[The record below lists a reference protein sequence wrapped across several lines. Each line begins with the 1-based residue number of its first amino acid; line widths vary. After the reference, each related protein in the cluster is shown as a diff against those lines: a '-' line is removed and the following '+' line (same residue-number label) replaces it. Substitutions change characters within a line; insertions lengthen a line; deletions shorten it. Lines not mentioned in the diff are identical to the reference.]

1 MCVSEGETEMKK
13 YTNKAIAFATAGLMM
28 GQAGIANATNP
39 NFTNMTTNVVGSV
52 QDLPNLISI
61 VCYIAGLAF
70 GVFGIFKLKEHV
82 ENPGQ
87 VKLKDAIIRLAVA
100 GLLLSLPFLLSVMTN
115 TFSDGSAP
123 DIDPSNLAFSAAAFT

>member
-1 MCVSEGETEMKK
+1 MKK
-13 YTNKAIAFATAGLMM
+13 YTNKAMAIATAALMM
-28 GQAGIANATNP
+28 GQASAASAAAGNN
-39 NFTNMTTNVVGSV
+39 NFTTMTSNVVTSV

-123 DIDPSNLAFSAAAFT
+123 TIDPTALAFSAAAFT

>member
-1 MCVSEGETEMKK
+1 MKK
-13 YTNKAIAFATAGLMM
+13 YTNKAMAFATAALMM
-28 GQAGIANATNP
+28 GQASVASAGGATNN
-39 NFTNMTTNVVGSV
+39 NFTTMTGNVVTSV

-123 DIDPSNLAFSAAAFT
+123 TIDPTALAFSAASFT